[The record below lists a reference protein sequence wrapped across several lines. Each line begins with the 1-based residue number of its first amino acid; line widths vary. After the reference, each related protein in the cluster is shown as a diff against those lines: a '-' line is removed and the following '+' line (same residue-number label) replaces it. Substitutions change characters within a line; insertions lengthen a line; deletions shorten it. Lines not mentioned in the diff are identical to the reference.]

1 MAEEKREK
9 VVDSTKNKVTMLP
22 ITLGSLILKFELPL
36 TTIDAIN
43 KSYDENLRNLR
54 PHNKQLAG
62 KIKEEKLV
70 TELLTE
76 EMKQTFLVCFG
87 QYLKQIQKPFWGV
100 SLAKAWIN
108 EMRAGEYNPFHY
120 HVSELTDLGL
130 SSVLVLKRPTTYGTE
145 FSNEDDQT
153 NGFLEFVAGNQDPLG
168 LSQFRVDAQVG
179 DFFIFPYTMLHG
191 VYPFRETDEVRRTLS
206 YNCDLLKPKIIDY
219 VYPNGQESKDK
230 LAKDA
235 KVELLQTNIH

>member
-1 MAEEKREK
+1 MAEGQKEK

-62 KIKEEKLV
+62 KIKEENQV
-70 TELLTE
+70 TDLLTE
-76 EMKQTFLVCFG
+76 EMKQTFLACFG

-108 EMRAGEYNPFHY
+108 EMRSGEYNPFHY

-130 SSVLVLKRPTTYGTE
+130 SSVIVLKRPKTYGTE
-145 FSNEDDQT
+145 IVNPDDHT
-153 NGFLEFVAGNQDPLG
+153 NGFLEFVGGNQDPLG
-168 LSQFRVDAQVG
+168 LSQYRVDAQVG

-219 VYPNGQESKDK
+219 VYPDGQASKDK
-230 LAKDA
+230 LK
-235 KVELLQTNIH
+235 KEEKQ

>member
-1 MAEEKREK
+1 MAEGQKEK

-43 KSYDENLRNLR
+43 KLYDENLRNLR

-62 KIKEEKLV
+62 KIKEENQV
-70 TELLTE
+70 TDLLTE
-76 EMKQTFLVCFG
+76 EMKQTFLACFG
-87 QYLKQIQKPFWGV
+87 QYLKQIQKPFWAI

-108 EMRAGEYNPFHY
+108 EMRSGEYNPFHY

-130 SSVLVLKRPTTYGTE
+130 SSVIVLKRPKTYGTE
-145 FSNEDDQT
+145 IVNPDDHT
-153 NGFLEFVAGNQDPLG
+153 NGFLEFVGGNQDPLG
-168 LSQFRVDAQVG
+168 LSQYRVDAQVG

-206 YNCDLLKPKIIDY
+206 YNCDLLKPKIIDIIC
-219 VYPNGQESKDK
+219 PEGQASKDK
-230 LAKDA
+230 LK
-235 KVELLQTNIH
+235 KEENK

>member
-1 MAEEKREK
+1 MAEGQKEK

-43 KSYDENLRNLR
+43 KLYDENLRNLR

-62 KIKEEKLV
+62 KIKEENQV
-70 TELLTE
+70 TDLLTE
-76 EMKQTFLVCFG
+76 EMKQTFLACFG

-108 EMRAGEYNPFHY
+108 EMRSGEYNPFHY

-130 SSVLVLKRPTTYGTE
+130 SSVIVLKRPKTYGTE
-145 FSNEDDQT
+145 IVNPDDHT
-153 NGFLEFVAGNQDPLG
+153 NGFLEFVGGNQDPLG
-168 LSQFRVDAQVG
+168 LSQYRVDAQVG

-206 YNCDLLKPKIIDY
+206 YNCDLLKPKIIDII
-219 VYPNGQESKDK
+219 YPEGQASKDK
-230 LAKDA
+230 LK
-235 KVELLQTNIH
+235 KEEKQ